1 MDTEKIEFIL
11 EQLSQQEGIPV
22 EEIKSEIQKGID
34 YAFYT
39 STGSIKNIAS
49 NSDISP
55 SVEEVL
61 SYLID
66 HIIEKRNP

>member
-39 STGSIKNIAS
+39 SNGSIKNIAS

-66 HIIEKRNP
+66 RIIGKRNP

>member
-39 STGSIKNIAS
+39 SHGSIKNIAS

>member
-39 STGSIKNIAS
+39 SNGSIKNITS

-66 HIIEKRNP
+66 RIIEKRNP